1 MSDSNTAE
9 ALGPTPLTTQIA
21 LAAVTAAGPV
31 GDDEIAWHERV
42 ADLAGKITQDLVS
55 PFSPVRKSIEAI
67 TNADKKFV
75 CVIERVQRE
84 KSSTRALVTVKARKS
99 TYSPDG
105 QETFR
110 TDRTA
115 GDAHALAL
123 AKYLTSLK
131 GHKVLAYLAMEKTRD
146 GRRSAS
152 SRRSPISVRPPAT
165 SSRTRPP
172 DLTIP
177 ARGHGAPNAGPGATL
192 RMVPVDGQ
200 RNAPAM
206 SESGDRWG
214 YPASAHRSEAAPG
227 ARKGDRRGR
236 GRSAGGTGPGGA
248 GAAHV
253 RAGHQPSHHPADRP

>member
-146 GRRSAS
+146 GQK
-152 SRRSPISVRPPAT
+152 VRVVKAVADLGEAT
-165 SSRTRPP
+165 
-172 DLTIP
+172 
-177 ARGHGAPNAGPGATL
+177 
-192 RMVPVDGQ
+192 
-200 RNAPAM
+200 
-206 SESGDRWG
+206 GD
-214 YPASAHRSEAAPG
+214 EFEDKAA
-227 ARKGDRRGR
+227 
-236 GRSAGGTGPGGA
+236 
-248 GAAHV
+248 
-253 RAGHQPSHHPADRP
+253 